1 MFDKRHDVNAVSHE
15 ERPWDLQDCRDLLWR
30 LGRWTRFAQGHAF
43 LGSSEV
49 KAALEFSALKVQRTL
64 AIHSEHRQEAH
75 GLGKPSSPLCGGRSG
90 ADSGPWTAGTTC
102 SVSTRPLLT
111 DPPQP
116 DAPHRGARQPS
127 AGGRL

>member
-1 MFDKRHDVNAVSHE
+1 MFDKRHDVKAVSHE
-15 ERPWDLQDCRDLLWR
+15 EGPWDLQDWGDLLWQ
-30 LGRWTRFAQGHAF
+30 LGSWTHFAQGHAF

-49 KAALEFSALKVQRTL
+49 KAAPGLKVQRTL
-64 AIHSEHRQEAH
+64 AVHSEQRQAAH
-75 GLGKPSSPLCGGRSG
+75 GLRKPGSPLCGGRSG
-90 ADSGPWTAGTTC
+90 ADPGPWTAGTGR

-111 DPPQP
+111 DPLQP